1 MVLGVLMAGWVASH
15 ATAATLEGVTLPDTY
30 MVNGQ
35 SLPLNGMGVR
45 TLDDLS
51 DQGLCGRSVCR
62 ETEPRPGGD
71 LWPRKNFGKVIV
83 LQYIHSGSKALVEKE
98 YREGEAN
105 NCGNGECSP
114 SDQADFERLVA
125 AAPAVSPGDKTI
137 FVFTGKGLKVFA
149 NETMIGDYADADLAY
164 HMLAGFI
171 GKHPPSEALRN
182 GLLGLPTECERR
194 LPTSP
199 RMDTLTGQ

>member
-45 TLDDLS
+45 TLTIFRIRAYVAALYVAKPSHDAAEILAS
-51 DQGLCGRSVCR
+51 KES
-62 ETEPRPGGD
+62 
-71 LWPRKNFGKVIV
+71 KVIV

-182 GLLGLPTECERR
+182 GLLGLQTE
-194 LPTSP
+194 
-199 RMDTLTGQ
+199 